1 MSVPISSSQSAG
13 AAAAA
18 AAAAPNGSVSG
29 VLSLASPTVQNQR
42 QQQPALVASPT
53 DVLAAGRHPARGPD
67 AFAQAPASGFS
78 STAMDTLLED
88 LLLAKERTAYHRAVV
103 TEITTTARD
112 GSATYHGEA
121 VTSLLHLSV
130 APRPSTLLQP
140 DAVDASAAVGT
151 NEAAHT
157 AAADGDG
164 GRTEHMKGKETQRS
178 SSAPCVRSRRE
189 QALAD
194 SISMSSRRSSDGEE
208 GNAPALSATVFVQ
221 PPSGT
226 DDAESVRDR
235 VTRTRQRRRRGGK
248 GNAAGVVP
256 ATARAIGAAGGVGV
270 ADGAA
275 AAASASLTRIL
286 SPQAAAMDADIH
298 RDGDYLPDGED
309 AERVIAERMRVLQAQ
324 QLSGAT
330 GAEGSLCGTAAFVRP
345 SARFSRGPVPAWLR
359 EYSDLLLFDRH
370 HLDRDVAAALQCSG
384 VGTTWRRCC
393 ASNDSEGLV
402 QLPVDAV
409 VLRLRSD
416 IARVR
421 RLRDELRRDGGIRVL
436 ISLGSRPA
444 RCEVYRPADPDWG
457 AAPAPPTAGEIPEAV
472 SREVQELAAGGVEV
486 ALGDTD
492 RGERGARRAVPPS
505 PPAPP
510 PSTPPLSRAVEAKD
524 LQRSLLAQTI
534 PVWRRHGAA
543 VKLLTEL
550 LDHLESRLRAFEAQ
564 LSDPAQ
570 GVLLDLVGAPDSAG
584 VDGTVQSTY
593 PPALERAIRTTI
605 TNTMLSDVFATSW
618 SALPNRGPRL
628 SEALRRRQTPLI
640 HADYVTM
647 TDMRPVYDFTALQS
661 VQRVSRAASSTPG
674 ASLVYAAHHQQQ
686 WRSGGGGGGG
696 VAAAVGGDTRKSY
709 SVHVDY
715 VRFQPSLESI
725 RGASALGA
733 HLGVGDSAAA
743 AVGTDGGGGGGG
755 RRSSVLS
762 SSEDPL
768 SSLLLGSS
776 SNAFLPRDTNASG
789 DGTAADAHD
798 ALLLQQ
804 QRRNGSLHSTAAA
817 LLFALSAATAQHN
830 LVAFSPEE
838 YLTSLLLQYY
848 EQYRLLQLN
857 LLPSLKNRFF
867 YQEQVL
873 QLQRQS
879 QRTSDMDQLQLRL
892 ESLAKTSAD
901 VERGCL
907 HVMIVLWN
915 SVLILRRQKQEQGQ
929 HATEKLGG
937 ATTDAPIIVE
947 SQHRSSRGRGE
958 QPTVTAMAQ
967 EMRSHP
973 PVFGAEV
980 SAAASEDEIAV
991 QVNDELIANAPVVH
1005 RVDNSVTY
1013 GGRADRD
1020 DASPGSQ
1027 PQQQGSSRVSSPRSF
1042 VLFPGS
1048 PPAQPS
1054 ASASASPLLAPA
1066 TSGSSGEV
1074 GVGDSSNEGDGRG
1087 AVSPP
1092 WPRPR
1097 PRPQRF
1103 RFFLR
1108 RYGTA
1113 EETPYVAGDDLLHY
1127 AAEVEGADVLQTG
1140 RQPGERG
1147 GGAAAVPPV
1156 AQDELMYFQLVVFTR
1171 SHAAMVPQYVGCTT
1185 PRPMTAAK
1193 VVFFNETF
1201 EVRALHEPAELLL
1214 HLIPVTAGPSKHTV
1228 VSTVRLQ
1235 PTLARTYSLLPL
1247 QPPTAFVFH
1256 GRLFAHHQ
1264 RAAAGTNDAAP
1275 STTTATSVHGVLAA
1289 STTWTGSQGM
1299 AVAQIERLF
1308 LGGGSSGPAADP
1320 LDPQYLPLLC
1330 TLRAY
1335 YEEQGMGRASAAS
1348 GGGAGRAPSSSHRR
1362 HSADGSARLQ
1372 RQVSTPNPRNALA
1385 GMPAGRAGKAHLTA
1399 LGGSRRSFK
1408 HIAFSGQLLQRVG
1421 SAVGAAATAL
1431 TAPDGMRSTMQVLT
1445 AAAEAAGGGCGGRD
1459 CYAADDSLQRLPS
1472 ARLEHLRRRWLAH
1485 TNKIK
1490 AVDEVEARL
1499 FACAMP
1505 LDDADVYQLQ
1515 KALKRSVRTEEAERV
1530 KSYGAAAGALF
1541 NVQHYYSAPSAI
1553 SGLPLSPLPR
1563 ETKLKL
1569 WQERQRRLLLTLK
1582 ARHHLTDAEKL
1593 EAVVRVPK
1601 LVLKLVFD
1609 FAPRSQLNPHRKV
1622 RPKTEDIDRA
1632 LLARRRDSHIVI
1644 HIMKAHNLP
1653 LRADGTPLE
1662 PFVQASFVS
1671 EVAYTRSE
1679 VGSNPSWF
1687 QSLELPFQPLN
1698 FEEDTLGM
1706 IDDDVI
1712 ISLYDKV
1719 EVKMAPSAA
1728 ATAAVAHE
1736 THYRTERR
1744 FIGTLR
1750 IPFYSLHQASQARM
1764 EGVYPLRM
1772 PRWLLGYHTLLP
1784 RRYST
1789 EDEAARQHFTPECGT
1804 TSGGTATPAPNPFGS
1819 FERLPARRAE
1829 GASGAAAAAPQQLE
1843 TSASAVLAL
1852 TVDNTSSDRQSTEPT
1867 LQLYMSLWPPLQRE
1881 PPPRLSR
1888 AELTRQVSELNV
1900 SPQLRYLHQVA
1911 LKWQQAALKKVK
1923 AIGAMNA
1930 QASTRQIEPFVKCS
1944 TGDLMLVCRYILP
1957 RGGPPPPCVRT
1968 VHEAIRY
1975 VSLLPLV
1982 ADMLSWGEKDVWNTN
1997 AELLAMRSGDCGELA
2012 LLLAHFLR
2020 CLAPDRPTYAVL
2032 GSGTTTCQQT
2042 IMVLHAFDDAEW
2054 MLIDPHSGWT
2064 VSAGK
2069 PYGTVL
2075 RDVYMVISHDQLWAN
2090 VQLSGFPHRMTWD
2103 LANPAHW
2110 LPCFDSAKD
2119 ARIAVCTP
2127 HLFPIQR
2134 DVLTFPAADPVKSRE
2149 IELELRA
2156 CLKKALLTWRNGCP
2170 PAYHRGVEA
2179 ILRELLEL
2187 AEAERCT
2194 CASARRSDITLSA
2207 AARLSEYFGENITG
2221 EPESDMSAAQRRQQ
2235 HKRRQHRHRHRSGD
2249 NGSIGREED
2258 AAAFQPGTT
2267 TPVSSSVSPL
2277 RLLGSP
2283 VMGSYNP
2290 SDPQFQEL
2298 LQQVFEC
2305 AVHEVGTSEASFAV
2319 GTYVKSYTG
2328 DVYAMSVFLVAI
2340 CRG

>member
-1 MSVPISSSQSAG
+1 
-13 AAAAA
+13 
-18 AAAAPNGSVSG
+18 
-29 VLSLASPTVQNQR
+29 
-42 QQQPALVASPT
+42 
-53 DVLAAGRHPARGPD
+53 
-67 AFAQAPASGFS
+67 
-78 STAMDTLLED
+78 MDTLLAD

-112 GSATYHGEA
+112 GSAACHSEA
-121 VTSLLHLSV
+121 VTSLPHLSV
-130 APRPSTLLQP
+130 VPQPSPPLQP
-140 DAVDASAAVGT
+140 DAVDASAAVST
-151 NEAAHT
+151 NAAAH
-157 AAADGDG
+157 ASAADVDG
-164 GRTEHMKGKETQRS
+164 GRTEHKKGKET
-178 SSAPCVRSRRE
+178 RRG
-189 QALAD
+189 
-194 SISMSSRRSSDGEE
+194 SSDGEE

-221 PPSGT
+221 PRSGT
-226 DDAESVRDR
+226 GDAEGLSGR

-248 GNAAGVVP
+248 DNAADVVP
-256 ATARAIGAAGGVGV
+256 ATARAIGDAGGGGV

-275 AAASASLTRIL
+275 AAWAGLRRTLPS
-286 SPQAAAMDADIH
+286 QAAATDADTH
-298 RDGDYLPDGED
+298 RDYDYLPEGED
-309 AERVIAERMRVLQAQ
+309 AERVIAERMRALQAQ
-324 QLSGAT
+324 QLSDAT
-330 GAEGSLCGTAAFVRP
+330 DAEGSLRGTAAFVRL
-345 SARFSRGPVPAWLR
+345 SARFSRGPVPAWLK

-384 VGTTWRRCC
+384 VGTTWRCCC

-421 RLRDELRRDGGIRVL
+421 RLRDELRRSGGVRVL
-436 ISLGSRPA
+436 ISPDSHPA
-444 RCEVYRPADPDWG
+444 RCEVYRPAEPDWG
-457 AAPAPPTAGEIPEAV
+457 AAPAPPTAGEISAAV
-472 SREVQELAAGGVEV
+472 AREVQELAAGGMEV

-492 RGERGARRAVPPS
+492 RGERGARPAAPPS
-505 PPAPP
+505 PPAPVSPPPPP

-524 LQRSLLAQTI
+524 LQRSLMAQTI

-543 VKLLTEL
+543 AKLLTEL

-564 LSDPAQ
+564 LGDPAQ
-570 GVLLDLVGAPDSAG
+570 GALLDLVGAPDSAG
-584 VDGTVQSTY
+584 VDGTVQNTY

-605 TNTMLSDVFATSW
+605 TNTMMSDIFATSW

-647 TDMRPVYDFTALQS
+647 TDMRPAYDFTALQS
-661 VQRVSRAASSTPG
+661 VQRVSRAAPSTPG
-674 ASLVYAAHHQQQ
+674 ASLVYTAHHQQQ
-686 WRSGGGGGGG
+686 WRSGGGG
-696 VAAAVGGDTRKSY
+696 AAAVGGDTRKSY

-725 RGASALGA
+725 RGASVLGA

-743 AVGTDGGGGGGG
+743 AVGTAGGGGGGE
-755 RRSSVLS
+755 RRSSVLC

-776 SNAFLPRDTNASG
+776 SNVFLPRDTHASG
-789 DGTAADAHD
+789 NGTAADAHD

-804 QRRNGSLHSTAAA
+804 QRRNGNLHSTAAA
-817 LLFALSAATAQHN
+817 LLFALSAATAQHS

-879 QRTSDMDQLQLRL
+879 QRTSDMEQLQLRL

-907 HVMIVLWN
+907 QVMIVLWN
-915 SVLILRRQKQEQGQ
+915 SVLMLRRQKQAQGQ
-929 HATEKLGG
+929 RAAEKLDV
-937 ATTDAPIIVE
+937 ATTDTPIIVE
-947 SQHRSSRGRGE
+947 NQHRSSRSNSRNRGA
-958 QPTVTAMAQ
+958 QPPVTAMAQ
-967 EMRSHP
+967 EMPSHP

-991 QVNDELIANAPVVH
+991 QVNDELIANIPVVH
-1005 RVDNSVTY
+1005 RVDSSVTY
-1013 GGRADRD
+1013 DGQVDRHG
-1020 DASPGSQ
+1020 ASLGSQ
-1027 PQQQGSSRVSSPRSF
+1027 PQQQGNPRVSSPRSF
-1042 VLFPGS
+1042 VLPPGS

-1054 ASASASPLLAPA
+1054 TSASASPLLGPA
-1066 TSGSSGEV
+1066 TSVSSGEA
-1074 GVGDSSNEGDGRG
+1074 GVGDSSTDSSGRG
-1087 AVSPP
+1087 VVSPP
-1092 WPRPR
+1092 WPQ
-1097 PRPQRF
+1097 PQRF

-1108 RYGTA
+1108 RHGTA
-1113 EETPYVAGDDLLHY
+1113 EETPYVTGDDLLHY
-1127 AAEVEGADVLQTG
+1127 AAEVEGADVLQTD

-1156 AQDELMYFQLVVFTR
+1156 AQDALRYFQLVVFTR

-1228 VSTVRLQ
+1228 VSTVRLR

-1264 RAAAGTNDAAP
+1264 RAAAGTNGAAS

-1299 AVAQIERLF
+1299 TVAQIEHLF

-1330 TLRAY
+1330 TLRAH

-1348 GGGAGRAPSSSHRR
+1348 GGGAGTAPLSSHRR

-1372 RQVSTPNPRNALA
+1372 RQVSTPNPTNALA
-1385 GMPAGRAGKAHLTA
+1385 GMPAGRAGKAHQTA

-1431 TAPDGMRSTMQVLT
+1431 PAPDGTRRTMHVLT
-1445 AAAEAAGGGCGGRD
+1445 AAAEAAGGGCGSRD
-1459 CYAADDSLQRLPS
+1459 CYAADDSLQPLPS

-1485 TNKIK
+1485 TNKVK

-1499 FACAMP
+1499 FARAMP
-1505 LDDADVYQLQ
+1505 LDDADVYRLQ

-1530 KSYGAAAGALF
+1530 KGYGAAAGVLF

-1569 WQERQRRLLLTLK
+1569 WQERQRRMLLTRK

-1601 LVLKLVFD
+1601 LVLKLVFY

-1632 LLARRRDSHIVI
+1632 LLARRRDSRIVI

-1653 LRADGTPLE
+1653 RRADGTPLE

-1784 RRYST
+1784 HRDST
-1789 EDEAARQHFTPECGT
+1789 EDEAAKQHFIPGCGT
-1804 TSGGTATPAPNPFGS
+1804 TSGGTATLAPNPFGS
-1819 FERLPARRAE
+1819 FDRLPAHRAE
-1829 GASGAAAAAPQQLE
+1829 GASGAATAAASPQQLA

-1881 PPPRLSR
+1881 PPPGLSR

-1911 LKWQQAALKKVK
+1911 LKWQQAAMKKVK

-1968 VHEAIRY
+1968 VYEAIRY
-1975 VSLLPLV
+1975 VSLIPLV

-2012 LLLAHFLR
+2012 LLLTHFLR

-2069 PYGTVL
+2069 PYGTAL
-2075 RDVYMVISHDQLWAN
+2075 RDVYMVVSHDQLWAN

-2170 PAYHRGVEA
+2170 PSYHRGVEA
-2179 ILRELLEL
+2179 ILRELLES

-2207 AARLSEYFGENITG
+2207 AVRLSEYFGENITG
-2221 EPESDMSAAQRRQQ
+2221 EPESDMSAPQRRQHQ
-2235 HKRRQHRHRHRSGD
+2235 KRRQHRHRHHSRD
-2249 NGSIGREED
+2249 NGSIGHEED
-2258 AAAFQPGTT
+2258 AAAAQPATT

-2290 SDPQFQEL
+2290 CDPQFQEL

>member
-1 MSVPISSSQSAG
+1 
-13 AAAAA
+13 
-18 AAAAPNGSVSG
+18 
-29 VLSLASPTVQNQR
+29 
-42 QQQPALVASPT
+42 
-53 DVLAAGRHPARGPD
+53 
-67 AFAQAPASGFS
+67 
-78 STAMDTLLED
+78 MDTLLAD

-103 TEITTTARD
+103 TEITTTARED
-112 GSATYHGEA
+112 SATHHGEA
-121 VTSLLHLSV
+121 ITWLPHLSV
-130 APRPSTLLQP
+130 APQPSPPLQP
-140 DAVDASAAVGT
+140 DTVDASAAVGAT
-151 NEAAHT
+151 EAAHT
-157 AAADGDG
+157 SAADGDG
-164 GRTEHMKGKETQRS
+164 GQTKHKKRKERRRS
-178 SSAPCVRSRRE
+178 STSSSGAQCTRSRWE
-189 QALAD
+189 QAHAD
-194 SISMSSRRSSDGEE
+194 SIHRSSRSSGDGEE
-208 GNAPALSATVFVQ
+208 GNAADVA
-221 PPSGT
+221 
-226 DDAESVRDR
+226 
-235 VTRTRQRRRRGGK
+235 
-248 GNAAGVVP
+248 P
-256 ATARAIGAAGGVGV
+256 ATARAISAAGGPGV

-275 AAASASLTRIL
+275 TPSAGL
-286 SPQAAAMDADIH
+286 SRPLPPQAAAPDADTD
-298 RDGDYLPDGED
+298 RGVDYLPDAED
-309 AERVIAERMRVLQAQ
+309 AERVIAEHMRVLQAQ
-324 QLSGAT
+324 ESSGAT
-330 GAEGSLCGTAAFVRP
+330 DAAGCFHGTGAFVRP
-345 SARFSRGPVPAWLR
+345 SARFSSGPVPAWLR
-359 EYSDLLLFDRH
+359 EYNDLLLFDRH
-370 HLDRDVAAALQCSG
+370 HLDRDVAAALQWSR
-384 VGTTWRRCC
+384 VGTTRRFCC
-393 ASNDSEGLV
+393 ASSDSEGLV

-416 IARVR
+416 VARVR
-421 RLRDELRRDGGIRVL
+421 RLRDELCRNGGIRAL
-436 ISLGSRPA
+436 IPLGLHPA
-444 RCEVYRPADPDWG
+444 RCEVYRPTEPDWG
-457 AAPAPPTAGEIPEAV
+457 AAPAPPTAGEIPAAV
-472 SREVQELAAGGVEV
+472 AGEVQELAAGGVEV
-486 ALGDTD
+486 ALGDMD
-492 RGERGARRAVPPS
+492 GGERGARPAAPPS

-510 PSTPPLSRAVEAKD
+510 PSTPPLSRALEAKD

-550 LDHLESRLRAFEAQ
+550 LDHLEDRLRAFEAQ
-564 LSDPAQ
+564 LDDPAR
-570 GVLLDLVGAPDSAG
+570 GVLLSLVGAPDSAG

-605 TNTMLSDVFATSW
+605 TNSMLSDVFATSW
-618 SALPNRGPRL
+618 SALPNRGLRL

-640 HADYVTM
+640 HLDYVTT

-674 ASLVYAAHHQQQ
+674 STLVYTAHHQPQ
-686 WRSGGGGGGG
+686 WRSGGGG
-696 VAAAVGGDTRKSY
+696 AAAVGGDTRKSY

-725 RGASALGA
+725 CGASVLGT
-733 HLGVGDSAAA
+733 HLGVGDSAAV
-743 AVGTDGGGGGGG
+743 AVGTAAEDGGGG

-776 SNAFLPRDTNASG
+776 SSAFLPRGPNASG
-789 DGTAADAHD
+789 DGTAADPHD
-798 ALLLQQ
+798 VLLLQQ
-804 QRRNGSLHSTAAA
+804 QRRNGNLHSTAAA
-817 LLFALSAATAQHN
+817 LLLALSAATAQHS

-857 LLPSLKNRFF
+857 LLPSLKSRFF

-879 QRTSDMDQLQLRL
+879 QRTSDMDQLQRRL
-892 ESLAKTSAD
+892 ESLAQTSAD

-915 SVLILRRQKQEQGQ
+915 SVLILRRQKSEQGQ
-929 HATEKLGG
+929 HAAEKLGE
-937 ATTDAPIIVE
+937 ATTDMPIIVE
-947 SQHRSSRGRGE
+947 NQHRSSRNRGA
-958 QPTVTAMAQ
+958 QPAVTTTAQ

-980 SAAASEDEIAV
+980 SAAASEEEIAM
-991 QVNDELIANAPVVH
+991 QPNDALIANTPVVH

-1013 GGRADRD
+1013 GGRAGRD
-1020 DASPGSQ
+1020 GASLGPQ
-1027 PQQQGSSRVSSPRSF
+1027 PQQQGSSHVSSPRSF
-1042 VLFPGS
+1042 VILPGS

-1054 ASASASPLLAPA
+1054 ASASASPLLATA
-1066 TSGSSGEV
+1066 TSVSSGEAGV
-1074 GVGDSSNEGDGRG
+1074 GVSSDEGDGRG

-1092 WPRPR
+1092 WPQ
-1097 PRPQRF
+1097 PQRF

-1108 RYGTA
+1108 RYGTT
-1113 EETPYVAGDDLLHY
+1113 EETPYVTGDDLLHY
-1127 AAEVEGADVLQTG
+1127 AAEVEGADVLQAG
-1140 RQPGERG
+1140 RQPGE
-1147 GGAAAVPPV
+1147 GAAGVPPV

-1171 SHAAMVPQYVGCTT
+1171 SHAAMAPQYVGCTT

-1214 HLIPVTAGPSKHTV
+1214 HLIPVTVGPSKHTV
-1228 VSTVRLQ
+1228 VSTVRLR
-1235 PTLARTYSLLPL
+1235 PTLTRTYSLLPL

-1264 RAAAGTNDAAP
+1264 RAAAGTNGAAP
-1275 STTTATSVHGVLAA
+1275 STTTATLVHGVLAA

-1299 AVAQIERLF
+1299 TVMQIERLF
-1308 LGGGSSGPAADP
+1308 LGGDDSGGGPAADP

-1335 YEEQGMGRASAAS
+1335 YEDQGMGHANAAS
-1348 GGGAGRAPSSSHRR
+1348 GGGAGKAAPSSSSSHRW
-1362 HSADGSARLQ
+1362 HAASASARLQ
-1372 RQVSTPNPRNALA
+1372 RQASTPNPRNMLA
-1385 GMPAGRAGKAHLTA
+1385 CVPAGRAGKPHPTA

-1408 HIAFSGQLLQRVG
+1408 HIAFSGQLLQGVA
-1421 SAVGAAATAL
+1421 SAAGDAATAL
-1431 TAPDGMRSTMQVLT
+1431 TAPDGTRSMTHVLKT
-1445 AAAEAAGGGCGGRD
+1445 APEAAGGGGGGGSRD
-1459 CYAADDSLQRLPS
+1459 CYAADEALQRLPS
-1472 ARLEHLRRRWLAH
+1472 VRLEHLRRRWLAH
-1485 TNKIK
+1485 TNKMK
-1490 AVDEVEARL
+1490 PVDEVEARV

-1515 KALKRSVRTEEAERV
+1515 KALKRSVGTEEAERV
-1530 KSYGAAAGALF
+1530 KGYGAAAGVLL
-1541 NVQHYYSAPSAI
+1541 NLQHYYSAPSAI

-1632 LLARRRDSHIVI
+1632 LLARRRDSRIVI
-1644 HIMKAHNLP
+1644 HIMKAHHLP
-1653 LRADGTPLE
+1653 RRADGTPLE
-1662 PFVQASFVS
+1662 PFVQANFVS

-1687 QSLELPFQPLN
+1687 QSLELPFQPLD
-1698 FEEDTLGM
+1698 FEEETLAM

-1712 ISLYDKV
+1712 ISLYDKA

-1736 THYRTERR
+1736 MHYRTERR

-1750 IPFYSLHQASQARM
+1750 IPFYSLHQASQARI

-1784 RRYST
+1784 SRDST
-1789 EDEAARQHFTPECGT
+1789 EDEAARQHFVPGGGT
-1804 TSGGTATPAPNPFGS
+1804 TSGDTATLAPNPFGS
-1819 FERLPARRAE
+1819 FEHLPARRAE
-1829 GASGAAAAAPQQLE
+1829 GASDAAAAATAAPGGAPQQLA
-1843 TSASAVLAL
+1843 TSPSAVLAV
-1852 TVDNTSSDRQSTEPT
+1852 TVGNTSSDRQSTEPT

-1881 PPPRLSR
+1881 PPPGLSR
-1888 AELTRQVSELNV
+1888 AELTRHVSELSV
-1900 SPQLRYLHQVA
+1900 SPHLRYLHQVA

-1923 AIGAMNA
+1923 AIGTMNA
-1930 QASTRQIEPFVKCS
+1930 QASTRQIDPFVKCS
-1944 TGDLMLVCRYILP
+1944 TGDLMLVCRYLLP

-1968 VHEAIRY
+1968 VYEAIRY

-1982 ADMLSWGEKDVWNTN
+1982 VDMMSWGEKDVWSTN
-1997 AELLAMRSGDCGELA
+1997 AELLAMRSGDCRELA

-2020 CLAPDRPTYAVL
+2020 YLAPDRPTYAVL

-2054 MLIDPHSGWT
+2054 MLIDPHSGWA

-2103 LANPAHW
+2103 LSNPAHW

-2127 HLFPIQR
+2127 HLFPVQR

-2149 IELELRA
+2149 IELGLRA
-2156 CLKKALLTWRNGCP
+2156 CLKKAVLAWRNGCP

-2179 ILRELLEL
+2179 ILRELLES
-2187 AEAERCT
+2187 AEVERCT

-2207 AARLSEYFGENITG
+2207 AARLTEYFGESITG
-2221 EPESDMSAAQRRQQ
+2221 EPESSMSAAQRRQQQQ
-2235 HKRRQHRHRHRSGD
+2235 HKRRQHRHHQHGRD
-2249 NGSIGREED
+2249 NDGIGREED
-2258 AAAFQPGTT
+2258 AAAVLPATT
-2267 TPVSSSVSPL
+2267 TSVSSSVSPL

-2305 AVHEVGTSEASFAV
+2305 AVHEVGTSETSFAV